1 MVRLPSPACLLE
13 YHAHVGSVP
22 YDTVALLRACTYHID
37 ARVGGGMALV
47 ADLYY
52 ALHEPQMMQIYPFV
66 YVRE

>member
-1 MVRLPSPACLLE
+1 MLMWDLFRKIRFYC
-13 YHAHVGSVP
+13 
-22 YDTVALLRACTYHID
+22 ALAATTID

-66 YVRE
+66 YVSE